1 MEETFYSNTYSRK
14 QKENYYRPQQRTNR
28 SLRLTTV
35 IMISFSNLYSFLT
48 KLEYSYTVSSL
59 LNLNAVKNRLFCT
72 CKVFAQTFEN
82 VFVIFFLFAD
92 LQHLPASI
100 IAPGERCLLYRS
112 VFARWLASFI
122 VFLPVPFSC
131 KANNPQ
137 TER

>member
-92 LQHLPASI
+92 LTTSSCVYNRSGRTMFALPIGFCS
-100 IAPGERCLLYRS
+100 
-112 VFARWLASFI
+112 LASFFHCFSTCT
-122 VFLPVPFSC
+122 VFLQSKQP
-131 KANNPQ
+131 
-137 TER
+137 TD